1 MRGCPRCAPEALR
14 GAARVPAG
22 RLFLIPTPLGAASDP
37 RRVLP
42 ADTLAAIEPLDYFV
56 VENPKT
62 ARAFLKAAGTRVPLQ
77 QLELRELSEHTALEA
92 IPALLAPILAGR
104 DGGLLSEAGVPAI
117 ADPGAALVA
126 AAHASGVEVRPLVGP
141 SSLLL
146 ALMASGL
153 NGQRFA
159 FVGYVP
165 TQPDER
171 LRHLRELE
179 QRSARQGETIL
190 IIETPYRNQ
199 ALLDAALQCL
209 APTTQLMVA
218 SDLSLAAERIVVDSV
233 AGWRAAGRELS
244 KTPAVFG
251 LLAGP
256 APTRTGVADHPR
268 APSRAR
274 PALRSSERSRRR

>member
-1 MRGCPRCAPEALR
+1 M
-14 GAARVPAG
+14 PAG

-56 VENPKT
+56 VEDPKT
-62 ARAFLKAAGTRVPLQ
+62 ARAFLKAAGTRAPLQ
-77 QLELRELSEHTALEA
+77 ALELRELSEHTPLEA
-92 IPALLAPILAGR
+92 IADLLAPILAGR

-126 AAHASGVEVRPLVGP
+126 AAHAAGVVVRPLGGP

-171 LRHLRELE
+171 LRRLRELE
-179 QRSARQGETIL
+179 QRSARHDETIL

-199 ALLDAALQCL
+199 ALLDAALQSL

-218 SDLSLAAERIVVDSV
+218 SDLSLADERIVVDTV
-233 AGWRAAGRELS
+233 AGWRTAGRELAR
-244 KTPAVFG
+244 TPAVFG
-251 LLAGP
+251 LLASAGS
-256 APTRTGVADHPR
+256 TRTSAPDDPR

-274 PALRSSERSRRR
+274 PARRSSERSRRR